1 MAFGKSKAKPAAE
14 EPEVRIPRHVAIIM
28 DGNGRWAQ
36 NRGLPRVLGHR
47 EGVKAV
53 RATVQS
59 CAELGVKY
67 LTLYAFSTENW
78 SRPRPEVSAL
88 MHMLDEYLLIE
99 EKELIEQGIR
109 LNAIG
114 ELDLLPKGVRNHL
127 QSVMSAT
134 AGCKGMVLTLAVSY
148 GSRSEIVRGIQ
159 VIARKAQN
167 GSIKPEDIDDRMISA
182 HLYTADMPD
191 PDLLIRTSGEQRISN
206 FLLWQLAY
214 AEIYFSKTFWPDFRK
229 RHIVEAFESY
239 TARQRRFGKTGE
251 QLKDEKKK

>member
-1 MAFGKSKAKPAAE
+1 MTFMAMGRSKPKAS
-14 EPEVRIPRHVAIIM
+14 EPSQEMKVPRHLAIIM

-36 NRGLPRVLGHR
+36 KRGFPRVLGHR

-53 RATVQS
+53 RATVQA

-78 SRPRPEVSAL
+78 NRPRPEVTAL

-114 ELDLLPKGVRNHL
+114 ELDLLPRGVRDHL

-134 AGCKGMVLTLAVSY
+134 SQCKGMVLTLAVSY

-159 VIARKAQN
+159 VIARKIQN
-167 GSIKPEDIDDRMISA
+167 GSVRPEDIDEKMISA

-191 PDLLIRTSGEQRISN
+191 PDLLIRTSGEMRISN

-214 AEIYFSKTFWPDFRK
+214 AEIYFSRTFWPDFRK
-229 RHIVEAFESY
+229 RHLVEAFESY
-239 TARQRRFGKTGE
+239 TQRQRRFGKTGE
-251 QLKDEKKK
+251 QVK